1 MKSKRR
7 GIARRERRVGGLVE
21 GGAQAREEREKEGQS
36 WVAGESSVYMRLQM
50 TFDEELN
57 EFYSY
62 A

>member
-1 MKSKRR
+1 M
-7 GIARRERRVGGLVE
+7 GGLVE